1 MQQHLPQITEQGAS
15 LVAISPQIPAESL
28 RIAEKDHLSFL
39 VLSDVGSG
47 VARSF
52 GLVFTLSEHLRPL
65 FEGLGIDLVKSNGTD
80 TFELPVP
87 ATFVLD
93 PNGIVRAS
101 YVNADYKQRMEPSQ
115 IIKALKEVN

>member
-15 LVAISPQIPAESL
+15 LVAISPQTPDESL
-28 RIAEKDHLSFL
+28 SKVEKDDLSFL
-39 VLSDVGSG
+39 VLSDVGNE

-65 FEGLGIDLVKSNGTD
+65 YKDFGIDLAKSNGTD

-87 ATFVLD
+87 ATFVID
-93 PNGIVRAS
+93 SEGIVQAA
-101 YVNADYKQRMEPSQ
+101 YVNADYKQRMEPAQ
-115 IIKALKEVN
+115 IIEVLKGLN